1 MSSFDECTVEPFG
14 HTVLGGRVRGRGF
27 ENDALFIQVGLEITR
42 DEFLCVVDTEDFD
55 VSFLLVKKELM
66 VVL

>member
-1 MSSFDECTVEPFG
+1 MGLLCKGDRVK
-14 HTVLGGRVRGRGF
+14 GGRVRGRGF
-27 ENDALFIQVGLEITR
+27 ENDALFVQIGLEIAR
-42 DEFLCVVDTEDFD
+42 DEFLRVVDTEDFD